1 MYRWLVG
8 LLGVGRWLLTCKIL
22 PFIYFLGGGIGVFK
36 LSVQIA
42 LIIDLFLA
50 LSTCYLSHIPWKGKS
65 FCVL

>member
-1 MYRWLVG
+1 VKAVLLLFWSKLQGYLSELMYRWLVG

-42 LIIDLFLA
+42 LIIDLFL
-50 LSTCYLSHIPWKGKS
+50 
-65 FCVL
+65 